1 VPEPTS
7 EDTGVMAYGRAGVAL
22 TIASIILISGI
33 YAKIAW
39 GTAQQPVIEQ
49 DYPYYRDL
57 QTQTFGVDAGSSAI
71 KTFEGAIGQKVSL
84 TLNFD
89 DGFRGTQQ
97 GAPSIVRTIINVT
110 DSKGEPLVYDNNI
123 GRTYAVQPIQIK
135 NNGTVSISVTNQ
147 EDRPILVTMYLRQS
161 APTPAFDVFGNVAET
176 FSTWLMIVSAP
187 IFGLGVWLIV
197 SERKKKDK
205 DRRTEINQE

>member
-1 VPEPTS
+1 
-7 EDTGVMAYGRAGVAL
+7 MAYGRAGVAL

-39 GTAQQPVIEQ
+39 GTAQQPAIEQ
-49 DYPYYRDL
+49 DLYPYYRDL
-57 QTQTFGVDAGSSAI
+57 QTQTFGVDADSSAV

-89 DGFRGTQQ
+89 DGFRGTQPDT
-97 GAPSIVRTIINVT
+97 PSIVRTIINVT

-123 GRTYAVQPIQIK
+123 GRTYSVQPIQIK

-147 EDRPILVTMYLRQS
+147 EDRPISVTMYLRQS

-176 FSTWLMIVSAP
+176 FSNWLMIVSAP
-187 IFGLGVWLIV
+187 IFGLGVWLLV

-205 DRRTEINQE
+205 DGRTEIKQE